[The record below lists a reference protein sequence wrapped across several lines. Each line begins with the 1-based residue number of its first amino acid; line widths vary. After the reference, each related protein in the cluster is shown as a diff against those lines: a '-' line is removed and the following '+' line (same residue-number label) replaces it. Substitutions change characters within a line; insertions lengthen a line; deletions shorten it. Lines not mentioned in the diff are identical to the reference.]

1 MINDEGWSRQ
11 YHQIIHRWYKVH
23 TLFPFSKAHTEHH
36 QIQLCVPNWHWR
48 FSASWYRSIFNF
60 KMANFLDR
68 STVVVTICNSFSY
81 SLIKKCFHSWMIEVK
96 RWCIAEQI
104 LFQIFKLIPKDH
116 NWITRNHH
124 YSLFHW
130 GIHYW
135 NSIGL
140 NKENNIAVLNHF
152 IHQHWR

>member
-104 LFQIFKLIPKDH
+104 FFQIFKLIPKDH
-116 NWITRNHH
+116 NWIRILGNSQS
-124 YSLFHW
+124 SLF
-130 GIHYW
+130 IISLKKILLKF
-135 NSIGL
+135 NQS
-140 NKENNIAVLNHF
+140 
-152 IHQHWR
+152 